1 MYELILSNIIL
12 SGTRIG
18 RVRVIFTLPS
28 MSEQGLGSTPSFWP
42 KTPLAYIEWY
52 TGLKATAEPI
62 HNMYSVKRLYGSDS
76 IPAGSIIDLTNIRQ
90 SCMLFPAFGSVADQ
104 TWSSDNVLDRS
115 SSFLV
120 NNWHSMYS
128 YKTIW

>member
-1 MYELILSNIIL
+1 ML
-12 SGTRIG
+12 
-18 RVRVIFTLPS
+18 
-28 MSEQGLGSTPSFWP
+28 EQGMGLTPSFWP

-52 TGLKATAEPI
+52 SGFKPTAEPT
-62 HNMYSVKRLYGSDS
+62 HNMYSVKRLYGTNGM
-76 IPAGSIIDLTNIRQ
+76 PAGSIVDLFNIRQ
-90 SCMLFPAFGSVADQ
+90 SCMLFPVFESPSDPA
-104 TWSSDNVLDRS
+104 WSTDNVLDCS